1 MQARW
6 TTRAGSGPGW
16 SRASAVLLPE
26 MPILGLGPG
35 GGCHRDR
42 VSRGGY
48 PATRSQLGLRY
59 LDMGSIMGTR
69 IPGIKVFNVM
79 LQKLRVRQLRL
90 HNVGDDIRRLSGVVR
105 AVGTVSRMVPGI
117 LILLRMCLLLHVV
130 ARMVHYVMIP
140 SPYMR

>member
-1 MQARW
+1 
-6 TTRAGSGPGW
+6 
-16 SRASAVLLPE
+16 
-26 MPILGLGPG
+26 
-35 GGCHRDR
+35 
-42 VSRGGY
+42 
-48 PATRSQLGLRY
+48 
-59 LDMGSIMGTR
+59 MGRR